1 MRKPSVTISATGA
14 PPNIPNGV
22 SIAGKSS
29 AGSQIKFGQI
39 YNADGSP
46 RAMNATPHQP
56 DQSGSS
62 LGVDNSANPRITSP
76 ANSPSPIP
84 QPSAS
89 GGKPPSHGHSGS
101 VNFGSFN
108 PSGAN
113 VSCSESSTLVL
124 YTDRSQMNSGM
135 PSGPL
140 APGSQHLRRES
151 SHSQHSDMSN
161 HGMGPGGGGRGGYP
175 PQGGRGRGYGGPQP
189 YQQQM
194 SYSPQTNYRPPPPN
208 QSGPRPNIPFQPQQ
222 NRSYGS
228 AAYPNSP
235 HQSARSPVPP
245 NAQPVHPQQ
254 GPVSMQNPQM
264 GGHPYGY
271 NNQYGAYQNVPPQQV
286 DPKFLHVPWRK
297 NSGPTGASPTG
308 HAGSTTITDGPPT
321 RKNKRKD
328 SIPTEARQP
337 VAIPFDNQNP
347 PFIDLSPRS
356 GHFEQFLTM
365 RQQAY
370 AAMGS
375 GYPNDPSYQYQYAH
389 YFPQG
394 MQSYPMPM
402 PQSPRPQNQMPP
414 GPGQQG
420 PYSGQY
426 GGPQPPAMSR
436 TSSAL
441 SGADRPASSMGRP
454 APASS
459 TPAPP
464 NSVATANRPSQSPA
478 PQANKDWKI
487 PQKKSAGIVIR
498 TPNGDIVDLKKSSAS
513 PAPSSKSP
521 APSSSAAATPPPSSN
536 NESGHAR
543 NESKSV
549 KTEEEKRAEMKE
561 EVAKKIAA
569 DKAEAQQKVD
579 EAKAAEDKKESE
591 AVKAKEEAEA
601 KQLDAAKK
609 QMEAEEAEKKNK
621 AEAEEAAKAAKEA
634 AAGEDEAAK
643 KAREAEEMEAM
654 IAQWEKEEAEQ
665 AAKEE
670 EQERAYAEKKKAEK
684 EEAARKEAERFKMAD
699 EEMKKAEREAEEAE
713 ETRLKELEDADG
725 EESHKEREEMFA
737 SLRKNESSTPTSET
751 PAEKDTPAESGAATP
766 ASETSSMAPPK
777 ATPGGGKQ
785 KPAALKLETTKSVE
799 PPQPT
804 PQLQAL
810 RTARKINLINDI
822 SYPAPISSPNPALNA
837 NAKGNNMRYDRA
849 FLMQFQR
856 AFTEKPSENW
866 SDRLKETVGDT
877 SEPQSARAT
886 SARGSG
892 GPSSMG
898 MSGRQPSNRA
908 PMPAMGAF
916 GQGGRTLPPGTTSA
930 GRFEAASRPG
940 ATPSRPTMQNPLAS
954 FVSNRPGAGFPNPG
968 AVKMERGPSS
978 TGMGGHPNS
987 PRNASRGGSSQRG
1000 NRGNQRREDPK
1011 DNKAMPLTAGA
1022 NLEPIKVTSTGWKP
1036 QSIHSS
1042 MSGPA
1047 PGGDGHMAPDVVQ
1060 RKVKSNLNKMTPNNF
1075 DKISGQI
1082 LAIAHQ
1088 SKDETDGR
1096 SLRQVIQLTFEKA
1109 TDEAHWAEMYA
1120 QFCKRMLESM
1130 SPEIKDESILDKKGD
1145 IVAGGALFR
1154 KYLLTRC
1161 QTEFEQGWKINL
1173 PEQPEGESKEAALLS
1188 DEYYIAAAAK
1198 RRGLGLVRFI
1208 GELYKLGMLTE
1219 RIMHECVKK
1228 LVDYESTPDEAE
1240 VESLT
1245 SLLKTIGGQLDGS
1258 EKGHQM
1264 MDVYFGRISQMVAL
1278 PDLNS
1283 RLKFMLMDTVDL
1295 RKSGW
1300 QTKGSGV
1307 KGPTTLDAVRAQVS
1321 NSQYFML

>member
-1 MRKPSVTISATGA
+1 
-14 PPNIPNGV
+14 
-22 SIAGKSS
+22 
-29 AGSQIKFGQI
+29 
-39 YNADGSP
+39 
-46 RAMNATPHQP
+46 
-56 DQSGSS
+56 
-62 LGVDNSANPRITSP
+62 
-76 ANSPSPIP
+76 
-84 QPSAS
+84 
-89 GGKPPSHGHSGS
+89 
-101 VNFGSFN
+101 
-108 PSGAN
+108 
-113 VSCSESSTLVL
+113 
-124 YTDRSQMNSGM
+124 M

-140 APGSQHLRRES
+140 APGAQHLRRES
-151 SHSQHSDMSN
+151 SQSQHSDMSN
-161 HGMGPGGGGRGGYP
+161 HGMGPGAGRGGYP
-175 PQGGRGRGYGGPQP
+175 PQGGRGRGYSGPQQ

-194 SYSPQTNYRPPPPN
+194 SYSPQSNYRQPPPN
-208 QSGPRPNIPFQPQQ
+208 QPGARPNIPFQSQQ
-222 NRSYGS
+222 NRSYGPG
-228 AAYPNSP
+228 AYPNSP
-235 HQSARSPVPP
+235 HQAARSPVPP

-254 GPVSMQNPQM
+254 GPMPMPNPQM
-264 GGHPYGY
+264 GSNPYGY
-271 NNQYGAYQNVPPQQV
+271 NNQYGAYPNMPPQQV
-286 DPKFLHVPWRK
+286 DPKFLRASWRK
-297 NSGPTGASPTG
+297 SSGPAGGPPTGPTGSPGTPN
-308 HAGSTTITDGPPT
+308 GPP
-321 RKNKRKD
+321 RKNKKGN
-328 SIPTEARQP
+328 SMPFPKEHWSPIP
-337 VAIPFDNQNP
+337 IFFSNQNP
-347 PFIDLSPRS
+347 PVLDLSPNS
-356 GHFEQFLTM
+356 GQFEQFLTM

-370 AAMGS
+370 AMGN
-375 GYPNDPSYQYQYAH
+375 GYANDPSYQFQYAH

-394 MQSYPMPM
+394 IQGYPMQM
-402 PQSPRPQNQMPP
+402 PQSPRPPNQMPP

-420 PYSGQY
+420 PYGGQY
-426 GGPQPPAMSR
+426 GGAQPQAMSR

-441 SGADRPASSMGRP
+441 SGADRPNSSMGKP
-454 APASS
+454 APSGS
-459 TPAPP
+459 TPAPS
-464 NSVATANRPSQSPA
+464 NSVATTNRPSQSPA

-498 TPNGDIVDLKKSSAS
+498 NPNSGDIVDLKKSSAS
-513 PAPSSKSP
+513 PAPSNKSP
-521 APSSSAAATPPPSSN
+521 APPSSAAATPPPRASSH
-536 NESGHAR
+536 EPGHTR
-543 NESKSV
+543 TESKSA
-549 KTEEEKRAEMKE
+549 KTEDEKRAEMKE

-569 DKAEAQQKVD
+569 DKAEEQRKKD
-579 EAKAAEDKKESE
+579 EVKAVEDKKESD
-591 AVKAKEEAEA
+591 ATKVKEEADT
-601 KQLDAAKK
+601 KQLEAAKK
-609 QMEAEEAEKKNK
+609 QMKAEEAEKMNK
-621 AEAEEAAKAAKEA
+621 VEAEETAQVAYKAAP
-634 AAGEDEAAK
+634 GEDEAAK
-643 KAREAEEMEAM
+643 KAREAQEMEDM
-654 IAQWEKEEAEQ
+654 IAQWEKETAEQ

-670 EQERAYAEKKKAEK
+670 EIERAYAAKKMAEK
-684 EEAARKEAERFKMAD
+684 EEAARKEAEAFKMTD
-699 EEMKKAEREAEEAE
+699 EEMKKAEREIEEAE
-713 ETRLKELEDADG
+713 EARLRELEDAEG
-725 EESHKEREEMFA
+725 QESQREREEMFA
-737 SLRKNESSTPTSET
+737 ALRKDESSTPTSET
-751 PAEKDTPAESGAATP
+751 PAEKETPADSGVATP
-766 ASETSSMAPPK
+766 ASESSMAPPK
-777 ATPGGGKQ
+777 VMPSGGKQ

-810 RTARKINLINDI
+810 RTARKINHINDVA
-822 SYPAPISSPNPALNA
+822 YPAPISSPNPALNA

-866 SDRLKETVGDT
+866 ADRLKETVGDT

-892 GPSSMG
+892 PSSMG

-916 GQGGRTLPPGTTSA
+916 AQGGRTLPPGTTSQA
-930 GRFEAASRPG
+930 RFEAASRAG
-940 ATPSRPTMQNPLAS
+940 ATPARPTMQNPLAS
-954 FVSNRPGAGFPNPG
+954 FMSTRPEARFPNPG
-968 AVKMERGPSS
+968 AVKMERGPSA
-978 TGMGGHPNS
+978 TGIGGHPNS

-1000 NRGNQRREDPK
+1000 NRANQRREDPK

-1022 NLEPIKVTSTGWKP
+1022 NLEPIRVTATGWKP
-1036 QSIHSS
+1036 QSIHAS

-1047 PGGDGHMAPDVVQ
+1047 PGGDAHMAPDVVQ

-1130 SPEIKDESILDKKGD
+1130 SSEIKDESILDKKGE

-1173 PEQPEGESKEAALLS
+1173 PEKPEGETKEAALLS

-1245 SLLKTIGGQLDGS
+1245 SLLKTIGGQLDSS

-1264 MDVYFGRISQMVAL
+1264 MDVYFGRISQMIAL
-1278 PDLNS
+1278 PDLPS
-1283 RLKFMLMDTVDL
+1283 RLRFMLMDTIDL
-1295 RKSGW
+1295 RKAGW
-1300 QTKGSGV
+1300 QSKGSGV
-1307 KGPTTLDAVRAQVS
+1307 KGPTTLDEVRAQVS
-1321 NSQYFML
+1321 HIPKLNLQHAKANLEQGRRSRTSKGNPTRSRELARSRWWRRRSTTNWSRRCSWLLRQRTELWHATTRLP